1 MGAVTGNAAFSYRLY
16 RLEDGCIR
24 GGRPVCPG
32 CRPTSMPLFF
42 WLCLGGTVVCFLAVG
57 ISVPVANAHDWYWY
71 CIDIQEPGAGDILA
85 GLRAPDDYPDE
96 QHVLLS
102 ECYAWLGQG
111 DAVRQP
117 ALFHARCFA
126 AGSVERV
133 LACRCV
139 VAVRG
144 TVHPGCGAIGLDLP
158 ADGTDKI
165 VINNIN

>member
-1 MGAVTGNAAFSYRLY
+1 M
-16 RLEDGCIR
+16 
-24 GGRPVCPG
+24 
-32 CRPTSMPLFF
+32 
-42 WLCLGGTVVCFLAVG
+42 VCFLAVG